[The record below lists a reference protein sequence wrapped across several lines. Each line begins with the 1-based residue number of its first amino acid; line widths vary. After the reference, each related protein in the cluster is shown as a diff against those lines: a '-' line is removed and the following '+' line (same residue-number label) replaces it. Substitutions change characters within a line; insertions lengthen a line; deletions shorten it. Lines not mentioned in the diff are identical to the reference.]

1 MPFWRKRNE
10 TGNQFEGMIGQ
21 GKKKKNEAG
30 MADFMVDLEQ
40 SKKKHSS
47 HKDSALQSSQE
58 YQNVQKA
65 IENVAFST
73 GWDFSEDVA
82 SNEKM
87 MTEAMG
93 NYYKLLAACEAY
105 IAKPGGFSLSGRSRK
120 SKVKEIQKNAQRDL
134 LGIEQTFH
142 AMKSMNGFQQ
152 STLSWDEIMHSSR
165 LEKLEVEDYDSL
177 KDMGANSKKGN
188 FVGKRMKEGVFAPES
203 FHNYSVKH
211 NEANIDS
218 PGNVMRTAALS
229 SLLAEQKTTTSMSNR
244 NIATSRVANLIG
256 LGDIVAQSTAAVV
269 KDKKSGEERK
279 GSLMALANGVEMK
292 GEVSQKISGK
302 MKMVSDI
309 GAREQMAKATIAP
322 SMQKELS
329 SLQVL
334 DYLCAQGDR
343 HTGNYFVTQGKDGRY
358 DHIQGIDN
366 DLSFSTGVDAESHLR
381 SLGGAYAGDNNM
393 RMVIDSSNNLTIPH
407 MDKQLAK
414 NILELKPDELR
425 FALKDILE
433 EVFVELTVVRLK
445 KLQNGIRNEMGKKD
459 SKLFLDEGEWDE
471 GTLEDFIAA
480 SSRRAID
487 QELEG
492 TDRTEKRQF
501 YYLRKANAYDI
512 TQHDSYVSQLID
524 TMVGYNRMNA
534 NYSV

>member
-10 TGNQFEGMIGQ
+10 TGNQFEGLIGQ
-21 GKKKKNEAG
+21 GKQKKNEEA
-30 MADFMVDLEQ
+30 MADFMVDMEQ

-47 HKDSALQSSQE
+47 HKGSALQSSQE
-58 YQNVQKA
+58 YQNVQLA
-65 IENVAFST
+65 LENVAFST

-105 IAKPGGFSLSGRSRK
+105 IAKPGGFSISGRSRK

-134 LGIEQTFH
+134 MGIEQAFH
-142 AMKSMNGFQQ
+142 AMKSMNGYQQ
-152 STLSWDEIMHSSR
+152 STLTWEEIMHSSR
-165 LEKLEVEDYDSL
+165 LERLEVDDYDSL
-177 KDMGANSKKGN
+177 KDMGANGKKGE

-203 FHNYSVKH
+203 FHDYSVKRTD
-211 NEANIDS
+211 ANIDLA
-218 PGNVMRTAALS
+218 GNVMRTAAIS

-269 KDKKSGEERK
+269 KDKKTGKERK
-279 GSLMALANGVEMK
+279 GSLMTLANGVEMK

-309 GAREQMAKATIAP
+309 GTREQMAKATIAP

-329 SLQVL
+329 SLQIL

-358 DHIQGIDN
+358 AHIQGIDN
-366 DLSFSTGVDAESHLR
+366 DMSFSTGVDAERHLR
-381 SLGGAYAGDNNM
+381 SMGGGYANDNNM
-393 RMVIDSSNNLTIPH
+393 RMVIDSSDNLTIPH

-433 EVFVELTVVRLK
+433 EVFVELTVVRLR
-445 KLQNGIRNEMGKKD
+445 KLQNGIRNEMSKKD
-459 SKLFLDEGEWDE
+459 SKLFLDEGEWNDR
-471 GTLEDFIAA
+471 TLEDFIAA

-487 QELEG
+487 LELAG
-492 TDRTEKRQF
+492 TNRSEKRQF
-501 YYLRKANAYDI
+501 YYLNKANAYDI
-512 TQHDSYVSQLID
+512 TQHDSYVSNLVD
-524 TMVGYNRMNA
+524 SMMGYNRLTA
-534 NYSV
+534 SYSV